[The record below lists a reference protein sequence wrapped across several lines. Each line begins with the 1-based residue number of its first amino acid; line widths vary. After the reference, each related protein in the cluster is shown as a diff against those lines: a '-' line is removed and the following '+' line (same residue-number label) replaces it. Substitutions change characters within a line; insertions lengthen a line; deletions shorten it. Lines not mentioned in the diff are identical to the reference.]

1 MNLKWGVIGAGSVA
15 QRRAMPAINKAINAE
30 LHALMSRDEVRAKQL
45 AETHGAS
52 KYYTSVEDLISD
64 TELDAVYI
72 STPVYMHC
80 EPTIEAAENGLHIMC
95 DKPMAMNVNECQRM
109 IDACSSN
116 GVQLQICFLFRF
128 HSAFQQI
135 KGWITEGRLGRVVQA
150 RMPFIKYVPK
160 LPGDWHIDPSKSGGG
175 SLIDLGVH
183 SIDLFE
189 YLIGEV
195 VEVSAFCN
203 SVIHNYDVDETAM
216 LMMRFKNGG
225 QAVTETSF
233 TAVGSDQILEIYGT
247 DGSVVV
253 FNDDGWKV
261 KTVVDGHRQV
271 IGSQYEDLFQLQF
284 EHFARCV
291 SGDEQPIVSGYDGL
305 QNMKIVTAAY
315 ESAENKKVV
324 FV

>member
-1 MNLKWGVIGAGSVA
+1 MGLKWGVIGAGSVA
-15 QRRAMPAINKAINAE
+15 QRRAMPAINKAANAE
-30 LHALMSRDEVRAKQL
+30 LHALMSRDEDRAKQL
-45 AETHGAS
+45 SEKHGAS
-52 KYYTSVEDLISD
+52 KYYTSVTDLISD

-80 EPTIEAAENGLHIMC
+80 EPTIEAAGNGLHIMC
-95 DKPMAMNVNECQRM
+95 DKPMAMNMNECQRM
-109 IDACSSN
+109 IEACSSN

-135 KGWITEGRLGRVVQA
+135 REWIIEGRLGRIVQA
-150 RMPFIKYVPK
+150 RMPFMKYAPK
-160 LPGDWHIDPSKSGGG
+160 SSGDWHIDPSKSGGG
-175 SLIDLGVH
+175 SLIDLGAH
-183 SIDLFE
+183 SIDLLE

-253 FNDDGWKV
+253 FNDEGWKIQ
-261 KTVVDGHRQV
+261 TVIDDQRQV

-291 SGDEQPIVSGYDGL
+291 AGNEQPVVSGGDGL
-305 QNMKIVTAAY
+305 RNMQIITAAY
-315 ESAENKKVV
+315 ESAESKKVV
-324 FV
+324 LV